1 MTCGAYDS
9 GERVIVEVDFDAPVP
24 LLLLTIG
31 TEEDP
36 FRLTEVEAERVIL
49 GLQEGLKVVRS
60 ANARKVVRSANA
72 RPSPSTP

>member
-9 GERVIVEVDFDAPVP
+9 GERVIVEVDFDTPAP

-31 TEEDP
+31 TEEAP
-36 FRLTEVEAERVIL
+36 FRLTEAEAERVIL

-60 ANARKVVRSANA
+60 ANAR
-72 RPSPSTP
+72 PSPSTP